1 MFLQCLEQLF
11 IQFRYLLWEELVLFG
26 IIASVGVRKLIEARF
41 DFAHSRN
48 LIITALIL
56 VTGIAINNV
65 KLGTN
70 FLISGLAIAPIIGV
84 TLNKLFPKEM

>member
-1 MFLQCLEQLF
+1 LEQLF

-26 IIASVGVRKLIEARF
+26 IIASVGVRTLIEARF
-41 DFAHSRN
+41 DFTHSRN
-48 LIITALIL
+48 LIITALNL

-84 TLNKLFPKEM
+84 IINKLFPKEM